1 MAWGM
6 AKRHE
11 AAIHQLKNRILS
23 LVTEQLA
30 FWWPSER
37 CPSRSGYHV

>member
-1 MAWGM
+1 MKFGRKSVEMAWGM

-30 FWWPSER
+30 F
-37 CPSRSGYHV
+37 